1 MDIIMNNENLKI
13 VSERLK
19 SERIRLGLKQTDVLK
34 QIDVAISTF
43 SNYENGIR
51 SPDIEFL
58 LKLAEL
64 GYDAGYILTGKRLD
78 EATSDLTESEQIWLE
93 IYRKLPKDDSER
105 LMKMAKSLL

>member
-1 MDIIMNNENLKI
+1 MGIIMNNENLKI

-51 SPDIEFL
+51 SPDLEFL
-58 LKLAEL
+58 LKLGGL
-64 GYDAGYILTGKRLD
+64 GYDVGYVVTGQRVEGGAVVLPPD
-78 EATSDLTESEQIWLE
+78 ENEWLE
-93 IYRKLPKDDSER
+93 IYRGLGVDDRER

>member
-1 MDIIMNNENLKI
+1 MNNENLKI

-19 SERIRLGLKQTDVLK
+19 SERLRLGLKQTDVLK

-51 SPDIEFL
+51 SPDVDFL
-58 LKLAEL
+58 MKLAEL
-64 GYDAGYILTGKRLD
+64 GYDGGYILTGRRLD
-78 EATSDLTESEQIWLE
+78 EASSDLTESEQSWLE
-93 IYRKLPKDDSER
+93 LYRQLSKDDSER